1 MKQHLLILGGTCE
14 ARQCADY
21 AAEAGWTATF
31 SLAGVSAS
39 PKPVPLPVR
48 IGGFG
53 GGAGLGAWMRDE
65 GITHLV
71 DATHPYAAK
80 ISANA
85 AEAAAL
91 TGAKRLA
98 LYRPP
103 WQAEAADDW
112 HEFADFP
119 ALFAAIPQDAHLFL
133 AGGQAGLNAL
143 PKTQKFRT
151 TARVLEP
158 PKNLPKNVNV
168 IRALPPADTEDEV
181 ALFQKL
187 GITHLA
193 AKNAGGQGAAAK
205 LLAAR
210 QLGISVFFLA
220 RPAPPP
226 PPLFANVDA
235 LIEALLLDFA

>member
-1 MKQHLLILGGTCE
+1 MKRLLILGGTWE

-21 AAEAGWTATF
+21 AAEAGWQATF
-31 SLAGVSAS
+31 ALAGVSAT
-39 PKPVPLPVR
+39 PKPVPIPVR
-48 IGGFG
+48 VGGFG
-53 GGAGLGAWMRDE
+53 GGAGLAAWMEAE

-85 AEAAAL
+85 VEAVGLA
-91 TGAKRLA
+91 GVRRLA
-98 LYRPP
+98 LYRPL
-103 WQAEAADDW
+103 WQAEAGDDW

-133 AGGQAGLNAL
+133 AGGHEGLNAL
-143 PKTQKFRT
+143 PQDAKFRT

-158 PKNLPKNVNV
+158 PKNLPQDVNV
-168 IRALPPADTEDEV
+168 ISALPPTDAKDEV
-181 ALFQKL
+181 ALFQKHA
-187 GITHLA
+187 ITHLA
-193 AKNAGGQGAAAK
+193 AKNAGGRGASAK

-210 QLGISVFFLA
+210 QLGLPVFFLA

>member
-31 SLAGVSAS
+31 ALAGVSAS

-53 GGAGLGAWMRDE
+53 GGAGLGAWMEAE

-85 AEAAAL
+85 AEAVAL

-98 LYRPP
+98 LYRPV
-103 WQAEAADDW
+103 WQAAAGDDW

-119 ALFAAIPQDAHLFL
+119 SLFAAIPQDAHLFL
-133 AGGQAGLNAL
+133 ASGQAGLNAL
-143 PKTQKFRT
+143 PKNQKFRT

-181 ALFQKL
+181 ALFQKH

-210 QLGISVFFLA
+210 QLGIPVFFLA

-226 PPLFANVDA
+226 PPLFASVDA
-235 LIEALLLDFA
+235 LIEALLSDFA